1 MSRPDAGARTLR
13 TLIVEDEPLA
23 RIHLRDLVQGSM
35 ALELV
40 GEAAN
45 GRDAVQSIAQLKPDV
60 LFLDIHLPEL
70 DGLAVLEQSLQPP
83 HVVFTTAYDG
93 YAVHAFELGAAD
105 YLVKPFTRERFERAV
120 VRLLARV
127 AQHDDAG
134 AGDDAPP
141 EGPALMERVRS
152 LHHQSSGD
160 ARLRHVYVRE
170 RGRVLPIA
178 VDTIERLE
186 ADDDYVV
193 LVVGGRRH
201 LLTVPL
207 SELLGRLDAGR
218 FVRIHRSHAVNLD
231 HVRAMLPAD
240 SGRWAVVMQSGER
253 VLASRTGTRQL
264 RESMGRARG

>member
-1 MSRPDAGARTLR
+1 MFPPDRPERPLR

-35 ALELV
+35 PLQLI
-40 GEAAN
+40 GEASN
-45 GRDAVQSIAQLKPDV
+45 GRDAVQSIARLQPDV

-70 DGLAVLEQSLQPP
+70 DGLAVLEQAAQPA
-83 HVVFTTAYDG
+83 HVVFTTAYDS

-120 VRLLARV
+120 ARLLTRV
-127 AQHDDAG
+127 AQHGDSSADVGVPSESPAQMAG
-134 AGDDAPP
+134 
-141 EGPALMERVRS
+141 VRH
-152 LHHQSSGD
+152 LHDQASGD
-160 ARLRHVYVRE
+160 TQLRHVYVRE
-170 RGRVLPIA
+170 RGRMLPVA

-193 LVVGGRRH
+193 LVVAGRRH

-207 SELLGRLDAGR
+207 SELLGRLDSGR

-240 SGRWAVVMQSGER
+240 AGRWAVVMQSGDR

-264 RESMGRARG
+264 RESMGRSRG